1 MQEGQGHGVWS
12 SKEKPGRAR
21 KLANWRTG
29 KEDEVN
35 MRGELGEEEQ
45 WRDTEKV
52 EGRGLSTIQNDVE
65 TWKNF

>member
-1 MQEGQGHGVWS
+1 
-12 SKEKPGRAR
+12 
-21 KLANWRTG
+21 
-29 KEDEVN
+29 